1 MFGPQYSR
9 INVLMVSISCC
20 VPIVCMYLNHCCALV
35 ALAGGKELIQPVIVS
50 TSAAFAGFAHG
61 NTAGDDAEDWPGDD
75 AEEAPGPKKKYQKAT
90 PAAAMPP
97 RMTAFFVLFFM

>member
-1 MFGPQYSR
+1 MFGPQYCR

-20 VPIVCMYLNHCCALV
+20 VPIVSMYLNHCCALV
-35 ALAGGKELIQPVIVS
+35 ALVGGKELIQLVIVS
-50 TSAAFAGFAHG
+50 TSAAFAGFAQG
-61 NTAGDDAEDWPGDD
+61 DTAGDDAAPGDD
-75 AEEAPGPKKKYQKAT
+75 VDDAPGPKKKYQKAT